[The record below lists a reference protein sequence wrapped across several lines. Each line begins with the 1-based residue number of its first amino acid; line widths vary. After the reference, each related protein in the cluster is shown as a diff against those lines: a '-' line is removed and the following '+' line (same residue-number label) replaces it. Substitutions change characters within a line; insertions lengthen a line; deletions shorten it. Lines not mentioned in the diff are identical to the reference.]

1 MNIRFLTT
9 LALTASSVMFVAG
22 CSEDSPFEAP
32 NTNADTPENTGIVS
46 QKNMSIVASDPQPA
60 IYDAT
65 TDVFTETEVEITVKV
80 GDLNNQ
86 LLTDEHTIFFATE
99 WGLIT
104 PSCVTAEGKCS
115 VTWQTSLFS
124 NIPGDLLNT
133 ITAWTLGEETFTDD
147 NGNGVFDDNDLNA
160 TFEDKEEPFVDANRD
175 GAFNSGDTLI
185 DVVNGNDTTGV
196 NGEHDFGDGFL
207 NSPNCTHSSL
217 CSTVLTT
224 SYIWVDIQLDMSG
237 PPDTTTTTTTP

>member
-9 LALTASSVMFVAG
+9 LAFTASSVIFTSG
-22 CSEDSPFEAP
+22 CSEDSPFETP
-32 NTNADTPENTGIVS
+32 NAEIANNPGIVS

-65 TDVFTETEVEITVKV
+65 AGVFTETEVEITVKV

-86 LLTDEHTIFFATE
+86 LLTDDHTIYFATE
-99 WGLIT
+99 WGLIN
-104 PSCVTAEGKCS
+104 PSCVTEDGKCS

-124 NIPGDLLNT
+124 NIPVDLLNT
-133 ITAWTLGEETFTDD
+133 ITAWTSGEETFTDT
-147 NGNGVFDDNDLNA
+147 NGNGLFDDSDT

-175 GAFNSGDTLI
+175 GVFNSGDTLI
-185 DVVNGNDTTGV
+185 DVVNGNDTTGI
-196 NGEHDFGDGFL
+196 NGAHDIGDTFL

-217 CSTVLTT
+217 CSTVAPT
-224 SYIWVDIQLDMSG
+224 SFIWVDIQLNMAG
-237 PPDTTTTTTTP
+237 PPTTP